1 MIIFPT
7 VAGVRSLNVGKAIE
21 RWLSRTLAGSSPVVC
36 LGPKNQHHA
45 RTGDIDHGYAYSYVG
60 SYVCSCVGSYACS
73 YVGGYVYSRVGSYAS
88 SVGS

>member
-45 RTGDIDHGYAYSYVG
+45 KTSDVGHGYAYSYVG
-60 SYVCSCVGSYACS
+60 SYACSCVGSY
-73 YVGGYVYSRVGSYAS
+73 VYSCAGSYAC
-88 SVGS
+88 SVAS